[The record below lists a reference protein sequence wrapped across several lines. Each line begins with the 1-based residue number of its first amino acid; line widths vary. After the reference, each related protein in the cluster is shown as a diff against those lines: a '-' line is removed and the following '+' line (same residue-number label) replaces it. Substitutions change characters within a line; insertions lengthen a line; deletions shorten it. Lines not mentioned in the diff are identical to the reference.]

1 MQTCP
6 NCGEANQDTARFC
19 QACGTPLAPATEE
32 VKLPAESR
40 KMVTLVFCDLTGSTA
55 LGEKM
60 DPESLR
66 RVVTRYFNDMKAVLT
81 RHGGTVEKFIGD
93 AVMAAFG
100 IPTLHEDDAL
110 RGVRA
115 AVEMQQAM
123 EEMNLDLELEYGVGI
138 KARIGVNTGE
148 VIAGDASQGHGFV
161 SGDAVNVAARLEQ
174 TAPPGEVLIGE
185 ATYRLV
191 RDAVKVEPVEPLEL
205 KGKSERVPAYRI
217 LEVIPH
223 ALGTSR
229 RLDSAIVGRDQELAQ
244 LLEVF
249 DSAVAE
255 GACRLVTIFGMAGSG
270 KSRLTAEFLTSLGGR
285 VTVLT
290 GRCLPYGEGITYW
303 PVSEAVK
310 SFCDIKELDS
320 ADKAKG
326 KVSAVL
332 PEAEE
337 SALIVDRIAAAI
349 GLSDATPDT
358 QETFWAVRRFFEELG
373 REKPVVFLCDDIHWA
388 EPTMLDLIEYLA
400 GFSRGVPMLLLSP
413 SRQDLLD
420 TRPSWGADSTTIS
433 LEPLDE
439 SHIGRLIENLLV
451 DAHLPDTVRR
461 QITAAAEGNPLYV
474 EEILRMLIDDGILE
488 EHEGRWK
495 AVGEIGDLTIPPSI
509 QALIAARLDRLGVNE
524 QAVTQRAAVIGK
536 TFYWGAVSELSP
548 EALRMRVGH
557 YLQSLIRKELVLP
570 DESNFAGEDAF
581 RFGHIMIRDAAY
593 QAMPKELRAELHER
607 FAEWLTAKTGDRVK
621 EFEEILGYHY
631 EHAYRLRQELGPL
644 DEKGEEL
651 GRRALELLT
660 ASGNKAFARTD
671 MPAAVNLLG
680 RAAKLLPIRDPRR
693 LQLSL
698 TLSDALMEIGEL
710 QEAGEVIE
718 QILKVSKVLKDQ
730 AMEARASLQRC
741 LLRSYTDVENW
752 KDEARSETERL
763 IPLFEELGDDF
774 GLARSQFL
782 LAQVHWD
789 DYKMAAAEQAL
800 EQALAHAR
808 DGGNSHDEAKIL
820 SSLSATLFWGPAP
833 ADKAIALCEEIIEKS
848 GGNRFVQAT
857 CILRTAGLQ
866 AMRAEFDEAR
876 SLVARARGIFNDLG
890 QAFPLARSTHEAGF
904 IELLADDP
912 ARAETEFREG
922 IAALESMGEKAFL
935 ATSAVLLSQ
944 ALYAQ
949 GRFDEA
955 MEANEMGEDASG
967 DDPAMKAEWGP
978 WRARILAQ
986 RSEMDAAVALAREA
1000 LEIAAEP
1007 DDVFVRGG
1015 ALQGLGEVLLLAGK
1029 KDEATG
1035 PLREALQM
1043 YEAKGV
1049 APMVARVT
1057 AALAMADAGV

>member
-1 MQTCP
+1 
-6 NCGEANQDTARFC
+6 
-19 QACGTPLAPATEE
+19 
-32 VKLPAESR
+32 
-40 KMVTLVFCDLTGSTA
+40 MVTLVFCDLTGSTA

-66 RVVTRYFNDMKAVLT
+66 RVVTRYFNDMQAVLT

-148 VIAGDASQGHGFV
+148 VIAGDSGSGHGFV

-185 ATYRLV
+185 PTYRLV

-205 KGKSERVPAYRI
+205 KGKSERVPAYRMV
-217 LEVIPH
+217 EVIPH

-229 RLDSAIVGRDQELAQ
+229 RLDSVIVGRDKELAD

-255 GACRLVTIFGMAGSG
+255 GACRLVTVFGAAGVG
-270 KSRLTAEFLTSLGGR
+270 KSRLTSEFLTSLGGR
-285 VTVLT
+285 VSVLT

-303 PVSEAVK
+303 PVSEAIK
-310 SFCDIKELDS
+310 DHCDIKENDS
-320 ADKAKG
+320 AAKAKE
-326 KVSAVL
+326 KVAALLTDV
-332 PEAEE
+332 EDAG
-337 SALIVDRIAAAI
+337 LIVDRIAAAI

-358 QETFWAVRRFFEELG
+358 QETFWAVRRLFEELG
-373 REKPVVFLCDDIHWA
+373 RDKPVVFVCDDIHWA

-400 GFSRGVPMLLLSP
+400 GFSRGVPMLLLCP
-413 SRQDLLD
+413 SRKDLLD

-439 SHIGRLIENLLV
+439 ALIARLIENLLV
-451 DAHLPDTVRR
+451 DAHLPDGVRR

-474 EEILRMLIDDGILE
+474 EEILRMLIDDGLLE
-488 EHEGRWK
+488 EHEGHWK
-495 AVGEIGDLTIPPSI
+495 AVGDIADLTIPPSI
-509 QALIAARLDRLGVNE
+509 QALVSARLDRLGPNE
-524 QAVTQRAAVIGK
+524 QAITQRASVIGK

-548 EALRMRVGH
+548 ESLRTRVGH

-593 QAMPKELRAELHER
+593 QGMPKELRADLHER
-607 FAEWLTAKTGDRVK
+607 FAAWLQEKTGDRAK
-621 EFEEILGYHY
+621 EFEEILGYHL
-631 EHAYRLRQELGPL
+631 EHAYRLREELGPL
-644 DEKGEEL
+644 DEHGEEL
-651 GRRALELLT
+651 GKRAVDLLT
-660 ASGNKAFARTD
+660 SSGNKAFARTD

-680 RAAKLLPIRDPRR
+680 RAARLLPIRDPRR
-693 LQLSL
+693 LQISL
-698 TLSDALMEIGEL
+698 TLSDALMEVGDL

-718 QILKVSKVLKDQ
+718 QILKVAKVLKDTG
-730 AMEARASLQRC
+730 MEARASLQRC

-763 IPLFEELGDDF
+763 IPVFEELGDDF

-789 DYKMAAAEQAL
+789 DYKMAAAERAL
-800 EQALAHAR
+800 ELALAHAKE
-808 DGGNSHDEAKIL
+808 GGNSHDEAKIL
-820 SSLSATLFWGPAP
+820 SSLSATVFWGPTP
-833 ADKAIALCEEIIEKS
+833 ADKAIALCEEIIERS

-866 AMRAEFDEAR
+866 AMRGEFDEAR
-876 SLVARARGIFNDLG
+876 SLVARARSIFNDLG
-890 QAFPLARSTHEAGF
+890 QAFPLARSTHEAGL
-904 IELLADDP
+904 IEMFAGNPDG
-912 ARAETEFREG
+912 AEKEFREG
-922 IAALESMGEKAFL
+922 IGALETMGEKAFL
-935 ATSAVLLSQ
+935 ATSDVLLSQ
-944 ALYAQ
+944 ALYEQ

-955 MEANEMGEDASG
+955 MEFNVKGEEASG

-978 WRARILAQ
+978 VRALILAQ
-986 RSEMDAAVALAREA
+986 RGEFDDAIKLANEALA
-1000 LEIAAEP
+1000 IAAEP
-1007 DDVFVRGG
+1007 DDVFVRGT
-1015 ALQGLGEVLLLAGK
+1015 ALQSLGEVLILAGK
-1029 KDEATG
+1029 GPDATA
-1035 PLREALQM
+1035 PLKEALQM

-1049 APMVARVT
+1049 LPSIAKVTTLLARVD
-1057 AALAMADAGV
+1057 AD

>member
-19 QACGTPLAPATEE
+19 QACGTPLAPPAEE
-32 VKLPAESR
+32 VSPAGESR

-60 DPESLR
+60 DPEALR
-66 RVVTRYFNDMKAVLT
+66 RVITRYFNEMKAVLT

-100 IPTLHEDDAL
+100 IPVLHEDDAL

-148 VIAGDASQGHGFV
+148 VIAGDPGQGHGFV

-185 ATYRLV
+185 PTYRLV
-191 RDAVKVEPVEPLEL
+191 RDAVKVEAVEPLEL
-205 KGKSERVPAYRI
+205 KGKSERVPAYRMV
-217 LEVIPH
+217 EVIPH

-229 RLDSAIVGRDQELAQ
+229 RLDSVIVGRDEELAQ
-244 LLEVF
+244 LLQVF
-249 DSAVAE
+249 DTAVAE
-255 GACRLVTIFGMAGSG
+255 GACRLVTVFGAAGVG
-270 KSRLTAEFLTSLGGR
+270 KSRLTSEFLTSLDGR

-303 PVSEAVK
+303 PISEAIK
-310 SFCDIKELDS
+310 DHCDIKESDTAATAKEKVAGLLSDVDDS
-320 ADKAKG
+320 
-326 KVSAVL
+326 S
-332 PEAEE
+332 
-337 SALIVDRIAAAI
+337 LIVERIAAAI
-349 GLSDATPDT
+349 GLSDETPDT
-358 QETFWAVRRFFEELG
+358 QETFWAVRRLFEELG
-373 REKPVVFLCDDIHWA
+373 RDKPLVFVCDDIHWA

-400 GFSRGVPMLLLSP
+400 GFSRGVPMLLLCP
-413 SRQDLLD
+413 SRKDLLD
-420 TRPSWGADSTTIS
+420 TRPSWGSDSTTIS

-439 SHIGRLIENLLV
+439 SHVARLIENLLV
-451 DAHLPDTVRR
+451 DAHLPDGVRR

-474 EEILRMLIDDGILE
+474 EEILRMLIDDRLLE
-488 EHEGRWK
+488 EHEGHWK
-495 AVGEIGDLTIPPSI
+495 VVGDIADLTIPPSI
-509 QALIAARLDRLGVNE
+509 QALVAARLDRLGPNE
-524 QAVTQRAAVIGK
+524 RAVTQRASVIGK

-548 EALRMRVGH
+548 EALRTRVGH

-593 QAMPKELRAELHER
+593 QGMPKELRAELHER
-607 FAEWLTAKTGDRVK
+607 FAGWLQEKTGDRAK
-621 EFEEILGYHY
+621 EFEEILGYHL
-631 EHAYRLRQELGPL
+631 EQAYRLREELGPL
-644 DEKGEEL
+644 DEHGEEL
-651 GRRALELLT
+651 GRQAVELLSV
-660 ASGNKAFARTD
+660 SGNKAFARTD

-693 LQLSL
+693 LELSL
-698 TLSDALMEIGEL
+698 TLSDALMEVGEL

-718 QILKVSKVLKDQ
+718 QILKVAKVLKDTG
-730 AMEARASLQRC
+730 MEARASLQRS

-752 KDEARSETERL
+752 KDEARKETERL
-763 IPLFEELGDDF
+763 IPVFEELGDDF

-808 DGGNSHDEAKIL
+808 AGGNSHDEAKIL
-820 SSLSATLFWGPAP
+820 SSLSATVFWGPTP
-833 ADKAIALCEEIIEKS
+833 ADKAIAVCEEIMEKS

-857 CILRTAGLQ
+857 CMLRTAGLQ
-866 AMRAEFDEAR
+866 AMRGEFDEAR
-876 SLVARARGIFNDLG
+876 ALVGRARAIFNDLG
-890 QAFPLARSTHEAGF
+890 QAFPLARSTHEAGL
-904 IELLADDP
+904 IEIFAGNP
-912 ARAETEFREG
+912 KGAEDEFREG
-922 IAALESMGEKAFL
+922 IAALETMGEKAFL

-944 ALYAQ
+944 ALYDQA
-949 GRFDEA
+949 RFDEA
-955 MEANEMGEDASG
+955 ETFNEMGEEASG

-978 WRARILAQ
+978 VRALILAQ
-986 RSEMDAAVALAREA
+986 RDQFDAAIKLANEALA
-1000 LEIAAEP
+1000 IASEP
-1007 DDVFVRGG
+1007 DDVFVRGT
-1015 ALQGLGEVLLLAGK
+1015 ALQALGEALLLAGK
-1029 KDEATG
+1029 KEEAAV

-1049 APMVARVT
+1049 APIVEKVT
-1057 AALAMADAGV
+1057 NMLALTQTA